1 MKMKNVYPNVFMDT
15 EDIAELSDLQAD
27 LVTAINTTK
36 ADWMMNGF
44 TDADW
49 DKYLKELEGYK
60 LSEYLDIYQRN
71 LDAFNKNS

>member
-1 MKMKNVYPNVFMDT
+1 
-15 EDIAELSDLQAD
+15 
-27 LVTAINTTK
+27 
-36 ADWMMNGF
+36 MMNGF

-49 DKYLKELEGYK
+49 DKYLKDLEGYK